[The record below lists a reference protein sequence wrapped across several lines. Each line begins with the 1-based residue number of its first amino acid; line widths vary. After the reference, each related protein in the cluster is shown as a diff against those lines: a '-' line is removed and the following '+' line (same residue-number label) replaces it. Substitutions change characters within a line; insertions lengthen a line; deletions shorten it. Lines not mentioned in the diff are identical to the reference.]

1 MQHWLNFSK
10 LERETGRQ
18 TDRQT
23 ESTIQFLLVFIP
35 EMGGVANVIRQDQ
48 LEDQD
53 QEERDRDNRS
63 GNFGHSRDWEGWEGE
78 RRRYQKDYYI
88 YL

>member
-1 MQHWLNFSK
+1 MNFSK

-35 EMGGVANVIRQDQ
+35 EMGGGVANVIRQDQ
-48 LEDQD
+48 LQYGTHKS
-53 QEERDRDNRS
+53 QL
-63 GNFGHSRDWEGWEGE
+63 GLGGL
-78 RRRYQKDYYI
+78 I
-88 YL
+88 